1 MKITTIAKTS
11 LALGL
16 LTTGVITTT
25 TQAANATTPSSTKVE
40 TPQQTANA
48 TTPSSTKV
56 EAPQQAA
63 NATTPSSTKV
73 EAPQQTPNATTPSST
88 KVETPQQT
96 PNATTPSSTKVE
108 APQQAANA
116 TTPSSTKV
124 EAPQQAANAT
134 TLSSTKV
141 ETPQQTPNAP
151 TPPSTK
157 VETPQQAANATT
169 PSSTKVETPQQTPN
183 ATTPSS
189 TKVETP
195 QSPTTK
201 QVPTEIN
208 PKFKDLR
215 AYYTKPSLEFKNEI
229 GIILKKWTTI
239 RFMNVVPDY
248 FIYKIAL
255 VGKDD
260 KKYGEGVHRNV
271 DVFVVLEEN
280 NYNLEK
286 YSVGGIT
293 KSNSKKVDHKA
304 GVRITKEDNK
314 GTISHDV
321 SEFKITKEQ
330 ISLKE
335 LDFKLRKQ
343 LVENHNLYGNVGSGK
358 IVIKMKNGGKYT
370 FELHKKLQENRMA
383 DVIDGTNIDNI
394 EVNIK

>member
-25 TQAANATTPSSTKVE
+25 TQE
-40 TPQQTANA
+40 ANA

-56 EAPQQAA
+56 EAPQS
-63 NATTPSSTKV
+63 TPPSTKI
-73 EAPQQTPNATTPSST
+73 EAPQSKPNATTP
-88 KVETPQQT
+88 P
-96 PNATTPSSTKVE
+96 
-108 APQQAANA
+108 
-116 TTPSSTKV
+116 
-124 EAPQQAANAT
+124 
-134 TLSSTKV
+134 
-141 ETPQQTPNAP
+141 
-151 TPPSTK
+151 
-157 VETPQQAANATT
+157 
-169 PSSTKVETPQQTPN
+169 STKVETPQQTPN

-239 RFMNVVPDY
+239 RFMNIVPDY

-260 KKYGEGVHRNV
+260 KKYDEGVHRNV
-271 DVFVVLEEN
+271 DVFVVLEEKN
-280 NYNLEK
+280 KYGVER

-343 LVENHNLYGNVGSGK
+343 LIENHNLYGNVGSGK
-358 IVIKMKNGGKYT
+358 IVINMKNGGKYT

>member
-40 TPQQTANA
+40 APQQTANA
-48 TTPSSTKV
+48 TTPH
-56 EAPQQAA
+56 
-63 NATTPSSTKV
+63 
-73 EAPQQTPNATTPSST
+73 ST

-108 APQQAANA
+108 TTQAANA

-124 EAPQQAANAT
+124 ETTQAANAT
-134 TLSSTKV
+134 TPSSTKV
-141 ETPQQTPNAP
+141 ETPQQTPNPP
-151 TPPSTK
+151 TSPSTK

-169 PSSTKVETPQQTPN
+169 PSSTKVEVPQSTPLSTKVEAPQSKPN
-183 ATTPSS
+183 ATTPPSS
-189 TKVETP
+189 NVDTSPP

-215 AYYTKPSLEFKNEI
+215 AYYTKPSIEFKNEI

-314 GTISHDV
+314 GIISHDV

-343 LVENHNLYGNVGSGK
+343 LIEKNNLYGNVGSGK

>member
-40 TPQQTANA
+40 
-48 TTPSSTKV
+48 
-56 EAPQQAA
+56 APQQAA
-63 NATTPSSTKV
+63 
-73 EAPQQTPNATTPSST
+73 
-88 KVETPQQT
+88 
-96 PNATTPSSTKVE
+96 NATTPSSTKVE

-134 TLSSTKV
+134 TPPSTKV
-141 ETPQQTPNAP
+141 EAPKQTPNAP

-157 VETPQQAANATT
+157 VEA
-169 PSSTKVETPQQTPN
+169 
-183 ATTPSS
+183 
-189 TKVETP
+189 P

-208 PKFKDLR
+208 PKFKNLR

-343 LVENHNLYGNVGSGK
+343 LIEKNNLYGNVGLGK
-358 IVIKMKNGGKYT
+358 IVIKMKNGGRYT
-370 FELHKKLQENRMA
+370 FELHKKLQEDRMA

>member
-40 TPQQTANA
+40 APQSTPPSTKIEAPQSKPNATTPPSTKVEATQQTANA
-48 TTPSSTKV
+48 TTPPSTKV
-56 EAPQQAA
+56 
-63 NATTPSSTKV
+63 T
-73 EAPQQTPNATTPSST
+73 
-88 KVETPQQT
+88 
-96 PNATTPSSTKVE
+96 
-108 APQQAANA
+108 
-116 TTPSSTKV
+116 
-124 EAPQQAANAT
+124 
-134 TLSSTKV
+134 
-141 ETPQQTPNAP
+141 
-151 TPPSTK
+151 TPPSTN
-157 VETPQQAANATT
+157 TPQPMQ
-169 PSSTKVETPQQTPN
+169 STK
-183 ATTPSS
+183 SD
-189 TKVETP
+189 TP

-343 LVENHNLYGNVGSGK
+343 LIEKNNLYGNVGSGK

>member
-40 TPQQTANA
+40 APQQTANA
-48 TTPSSTKV
+48 TTPPSTKV
-56 EAPQQAA
+56 
-63 NATTPSSTKV
+63 T
-73 EAPQQTPNATTPSST
+73 
-88 KVETPQQT
+88 
-96 PNATTPSSTKVE
+96 
-108 APQQAANA
+108 
-116 TTPSSTKV
+116 
-124 EAPQQAANAT
+124 
-134 TLSSTKV
+134 
-141 ETPQQTPNAP
+141 
-151 TPPSTK
+151 TPPSTN
-157 VETPQQAANATT
+157 TSQPMQ
-169 PSSTKVETPQQTPN
+169 STK
-183 ATTPSS
+183 SD
-189 TKVETP
+189 TP

-343 LVENHNLYGNVGSGK
+343 LIEKNNLYGNVGSGK

>member
-40 TPQQTANA
+40 APQSTPPSTKIEAPQSKPNATTPPSTKVEAPQQTANA
-48 TTPSSTKV
+48 TTPPSTKV
-56 EAPQQAA
+56 
-63 NATTPSSTKV
+63 T
-73 EAPQQTPNATTPSST
+73 
-88 KVETPQQT
+88 
-96 PNATTPSSTKVE
+96 
-108 APQQAANA
+108 
-116 TTPSSTKV
+116 
-124 EAPQQAANAT
+124 
-134 TLSSTKV
+134 
-141 ETPQQTPNAP
+141 
-151 TPPSTK
+151 TPPSTN
-157 VETPQQAANATT
+157 TPQPMQ
-169 PSSTKVETPQQTPN
+169 STK
-183 ATTPSS
+183 SD
-189 TKVETP
+189 TP

-215 AYYTKPSLEFKNEI
+215 AYYTKPSLEFKNKI

-343 LVENHNLYGNVGSGK
+343 LIEKNNLYGNVGSGK

>member
-25 TQAANATTPSSTKVE
+25 TQE
-40 TPQQTANA
+40 ANA

-56 EAPQQAA
+56 EAPQS
-63 NATTPSSTKV
+63 TPPSTKV
-73 EAPQQTPNATTPSST
+73 EAPQSKPNATTPPST

-96 PNATTPSSTKVE
+96 PNAK
-108 APQQAANA
+108 
-116 TTPSSTKV
+116 
-124 EAPQQAANAT
+124 
-134 TLSSTKV
+134 
-141 ETPQQTPNAP
+141 
-151 TPPSTK
+151 
-157 VETPQQAANATT
+157 
-169 PSSTKVETPQQTPN
+169 
-183 ATTPSS
+183 TPSS

-239 RFMNVVPDY
+239 RFMNIVPDY

-260 KKYGEGVHRNV
+260 KKYDEGVHRNV
-271 DVFVVLEEN
+271 DVFVVLEEKN
-280 NYNLEK
+280 KYGVER

-343 LVENHNLYGNVGSGK
+343 LIENHNLYGNVGSGK
-358 IVIKMKNGGKYT
+358 IVINMKNGGKYT

>member
-1 MKITTIAKTS
+1 MKMRTIAKTS

-16 LTTGVITTT
+16 LTTGAITVTTQSVKAEKIQSTKVDKVPTLKAERLAMINITAGANSAT
-25 TQAANATTPSSTKVE
+25 TQAANTRQERTPKLEKAPNTNEEKTSASKIEKISQPKQEEQKTLNISATPAPKQEQSQTTTESTTPKTKV
-40 TPQQTANA
+40 T
-48 TTPSSTKV
+48 
-56 EAPQQAA
+56 
-63 NATTPSSTKV
+63 
-73 EAPQQTPNATTPSST
+73 
-88 KVETPQQT
+88 
-96 PNATTPSSTKVE
+96 
-108 APQQAANA
+108 
-116 TTPSSTKV
+116 
-124 EAPQQAANAT
+124 
-134 TLSSTKV
+134 
-141 ETPQQTPNAP
+141 
-151 TPPSTK
+151 TPPSTN
-157 VETPQQAANATT
+157 TPQPMQ
-169 PSSTKVETPQQTPN
+169 STK
-183 ATTPSS
+183 SD
-189 TKVETP
+189 TP

-335 LDFKLRKQ
+335 FDFKLRKQ
-343 LVENHNLYGNVGSGK
+343 LIEKNNLYGNVGSGK

>member
-25 TQAANATTPSSTKVE
+25 TQE
-40 TPQQTANA
+40 ANA

-56 EAPQQAA
+56 EAPQS
-63 NATTPSSTKV
+63 TPPSTKV
-73 EAPQQTPNATTPSST
+73 EAPQSKPNATTPPST

-108 APQQAANA
+108 I
-116 TTPSSTKV
+116 
-124 EAPQQAANAT
+124 
-134 TLSSTKV
+134 
-141 ETPQQTPNAP
+141 
-151 TPPSTK
+151 
-157 VETPQQAANATT
+157 
-169 PSSTKVETPQQTPN
+169 
-183 ATTPSS
+183 
-189 TKVETP
+189 P

-239 RFMNVVPDY
+239 RFMNIVPDY

-260 KKYGEGVHRNV
+260 KKYDEGVHRNV
-271 DVFVVLEEN
+271 DVFVVLEEKN
-280 NYNLEK
+280 KYGVER

-343 LVENHNLYGNVGSGK
+343 LIENHNLYGNVGSGK
-358 IVIKMKNGGKYT
+358 IVINMKNGGKYT

>member
-25 TQAANATTPSSTKVE
+25 TQAANATTPSSTKIE
-40 TPQQTANA
+40 APQQVANA

-73 EAPQQTPNATTPSST
+73 E
-88 KVETPQQT
+88 TPQQT
-96 PNATTPSSTKVE
+96 PNATTPPSTKVE
-108 APQQAANA
+108 AP
-116 TTPSSTKV
+116 K
-124 EAPQQAANAT
+124 
-134 TLSSTKV
+134 
-141 ETPQQTPNAP
+141 QTPNAP
-151 TPPSTK
+151 TPP
-157 VETPQQAANATT
+157 
-169 PSSTKVETPQQTPN
+169 
-183 ATTPSS
+183 S

-343 LVENHNLYGNVGSGK
+343 LIENHNLYGNVGSGK

>member
-1 MKITTIAKTS
+1 MKMRTIAKTS

-40 TPQQTANA
+40 APQSTPPSTKIEAPQSKPNATTPPSTKVEAPQQTANA
-48 TTPSSTKV
+48 TTPPSTKV
-56 EAPQQAA
+56 
-63 NATTPSSTKV
+63 T
-73 EAPQQTPNATTPSST
+73 
-88 KVETPQQT
+88 
-96 PNATTPSSTKVE
+96 
-108 APQQAANA
+108 
-116 TTPSSTKV
+116 
-124 EAPQQAANAT
+124 
-134 TLSSTKV
+134 
-141 ETPQQTPNAP
+141 
-151 TPPSTK
+151 TPPSTN
-157 VETPQQAANATT
+157 TPQPMQ
-169 PSSTKVETPQQTPN
+169 STK
-183 ATTPSS
+183 SD
-189 TKVETP
+189 TP

-343 LVENHNLYGNVGSGK
+343 LIEKNNLYGNVGSGK

>member
-16 LTTGVITTT
+16 LTIGVITTT
-25 TQAANATTPSSTKVE
+25 TQA
-40 TPQQTANA
+40 ANA

-73 EAPQQTPNATTPSST
+73 E
-88 KVETPQQT
+88 
-96 PNATTPSSTKVE
+96 
-108 APQQAANA
+108 
-116 TTPSSTKV
+116 
-124 EAPQQAANAT
+124 
-134 TLSSTKV
+134 
-141 ETPQQTPNAP
+141 TPQQTPNAP
-151 TPPSTK
+151 T
-157 VETPQQAANATT
+157 TP
-169 PSSTKVETPQQTPN
+169 
-183 ATTPSS
+183 S

-293 KSNSKKVDHKA
+293 KSNSKKVNHKA

-343 LVENHNLYGNVGSGK
+343 LIEKNNLYGNVGSGK

-370 FELHKKLQENRMA
+370 FELHKKLQEYRMA

>member
-40 TPQQTANA
+40 APQSTPPSTKIEAPQQTANA
-48 TTPSSTKV
+48 TTP
-56 EAPQQAA
+56 P
-63 NATTPSSTKV
+63 STKV
-73 EAPQQTPNATTPSST
+73 EAPQQT
-88 KVETPQQT
+88 
-96 PNATTPSSTKVE
+96 
-108 APQQAANA
+108 ANA
-116 TTPSSTKV
+116 T
-124 EAPQQAANAT
+124 
-134 TLSSTKV
+134 
-141 ETPQQTPNAP
+141 

-157 VETPQQAANATT
+157 VTTPPSTNTPQPMQ
-169 PSSTKVETPQQTPN
+169 STK
-183 ATTPSS
+183 SD
-189 TKVETP
+189 TP

-343 LVENHNLYGNVGSGK
+343 LIEKNNLYGNVGSGK

-383 DVIDGTNIDNI
+383 DVI
-394 EVNIK
+394 

>member
-25 TQAANATTPSSTKVE
+25 TQE
-40 TPQQTANA
+40 ANA

-56 EAPQQAA
+56 EAPQS
-63 NATTPSSTKV
+63 TPPSTKV
-73 EAPQQTPNATTPSST
+73 EAPQSKPNATTP
-88 KVETPQQT
+88 P
-96 PNATTPSSTKVE
+96 
-108 APQQAANA
+108 
-116 TTPSSTKV
+116 
-124 EAPQQAANAT
+124 
-134 TLSSTKV
+134 
-141 ETPQQTPNAP
+141 
-151 TPPSTK
+151 
-157 VETPQQAANATT
+157 
-169 PSSTKVETPQQTPN
+169 STKVETPQQTPN

-208 PKFKDLR
+208 PKFKDFR

-239 RFMNVVPDY
+239 RFMNIVPDY

-260 KKYGEGVHRNV
+260 KKYDEGVHRNV
-271 DVFVVLEEN
+271 DVFVVLEEKN
-280 NYNLEK
+280 KYGVER

-343 LVENHNLYGNVGSGK
+343 LIENHNLYGNVGSGK
-358 IVIKMKNGGKYT
+358 IVINMKNGGKYT

>member
-25 TQAANATTPSSTKVE
+25 TQE
-40 TPQQTANA
+40 ANA

-56 EAPQQAA
+56 EAPQS
-63 NATTPSSTKV
+63 TPPSTKV
-73 EAPQQTPNATTPSST
+73 EAPQSKPNATTP
-88 KVETPQQT
+88 P
-96 PNATTPSSTKVE
+96 
-108 APQQAANA
+108 
-116 TTPSSTKV
+116 
-124 EAPQQAANAT
+124 
-134 TLSSTKV
+134 
-141 ETPQQTPNAP
+141 
-151 TPPSTK
+151 
-157 VETPQQAANATT
+157 
-169 PSSTKVETPQQTPN
+169 STKVETPQQTPN

-229 GIILKKWTTI
+229 GIILKNWTTI
-239 RFMNVVPDY
+239 RFMNIVPDY

-260 KKYGEGVHRNV
+260 KKYDEGVHRNV
-271 DVFVVLEEN
+271 DVFVVLEEKN
-280 NYNLEK
+280 KYGVER

-343 LVENHNLYGNVGSGK
+343 LIENHNLYGNVGSGK
-358 IVIKMKNGGKYT
+358 IVINMKNGGKYT

>member
-1 MKITTIAKTS
+1 M
-11 LALGL
+11 
-16 LTTGVITTT
+16 TTT

-40 TPQQTANA
+40 APQSTPPSTKIEAPQSKPNATTPPSTKVEAPQQTANA
-48 TTPSSTKV
+48 TTPPSTKV
-56 EAPQQAA
+56 
-63 NATTPSSTKV
+63 T
-73 EAPQQTPNATTPSST
+73 
-88 KVETPQQT
+88 
-96 PNATTPSSTKVE
+96 
-108 APQQAANA
+108 
-116 TTPSSTKV
+116 
-124 EAPQQAANAT
+124 
-134 TLSSTKV
+134 
-141 ETPQQTPNAP
+141 
-151 TPPSTK
+151 TPPSTN
-157 VETPQQAANATT
+157 TPQPMQ
-169 PSSTKVETPQQTPN
+169 STK
-183 ATTPSS
+183 SD
-189 TKVETP
+189 TP

-343 LVENHNLYGNVGSGK
+343 LIEKNNLYGNVGSGK

>member
-1 MKITTIAKTS
+1 MKITMIAKTS

-25 TQAANATTPSSTKVE
+25 TQAAKAS
-40 TPQQTANA
+40 
-48 TTPSSTKV
+48 TPSSTKV
-56 EAPQQAA
+56 EATQSTPPSTKVEAPQSKP

-73 EAPQQTPNATTPSST
+73 EAPQQT
-88 KVETPQQT
+88 
-96 PNATTPSSTKVE
+96 
-108 APQQAANA
+108 ANA
-116 TTPSSTKV
+116 T
-124 EAPQQAANAT
+124 
-134 TLSSTKV
+134 
-141 ETPQQTPNAP
+141 

-157 VETPQQAANATT
+157 VTTPPSTNTPQPMQ
-169 PSSTKVETPQQTPN
+169 STK
-183 ATTPSS
+183 SD
-189 TKVETP
+189 TP

-239 RFMNVVPDY
+239 RFMNIVPDY

-314 GTISHDV
+314 GIISHDV

-343 LVENHNLYGNVGSGK
+343 LIEKNNLYGNVGSGK

>member
-40 TPQQTANA
+40 APQSTPPSTKIEAPQSKPNATTPPSTKVEAPQQTANA
-48 TTPSSTKV
+48 TTPPSTKV
-56 EAPQQAA
+56 
-63 NATTPSSTKV
+63 T
-73 EAPQQTPNATTPSST
+73 
-88 KVETPQQT
+88 
-96 PNATTPSSTKVE
+96 
-108 APQQAANA
+108 
-116 TTPSSTKV
+116 
-124 EAPQQAANAT
+124 
-134 TLSSTKV
+134 
-141 ETPQQTPNAP
+141 
-151 TPPSTK
+151 TPPSTN
-157 VETPQQAANATT
+157 TPQPMQ
-169 PSSTKVETPQQTPN
+169 STK
-183 ATTPSS
+183 SD
-189 TKVETP
+189 TP

-215 AYYTKPSLEFKNEI
+215 SYYTKPSLEFKNEI

-343 LVENHNLYGNVGSGK
+343 LIEKNNLYGNVGSGK

>member
-25 TQAANATTPSSTKVE
+25 TQE
-40 TPQQTANA
+40 ANA

-56 EAPQQAA
+56 EAPQS
-63 NATTPSSTKV
+63 TPPSTKV
-73 EAPQQTPNATTPSST
+73 EAPQSKPNATTSP
-88 KVETPQQT
+88 
-96 PNATTPSSTKVE
+96 
-108 APQQAANA
+108 
-116 TTPSSTKV
+116 
-124 EAPQQAANAT
+124 
-134 TLSSTKV
+134 
-141 ETPQQTPNAP
+141 
-151 TPPSTK
+151 
-157 VETPQQAANATT
+157 
-169 PSSTKVETPQQTPN
+169 STKVETPQQTPN

-239 RFMNVVPDY
+239 RFMNIVPDY

-260 KKYGEGVHRNV
+260 KKYDEGVHRNV
-271 DVFVVLEEN
+271 DVFVVLEEKN
-280 NYNLEK
+280 KYGVER

-343 LVENHNLYGNVGSGK
+343 LIENHNLYGNVGSGK
-358 IVIKMKNGGKYT
+358 IVINMKNGGKYT

>member
-25 TQAANATTPSSTKVE
+25 TQAANATTTSSTKVE
-40 TPQQTANA
+40 APQSTPPSTKIEAPQSKPNATTPPSTKVEAPQQTANA
-48 TTPSSTKV
+48 TTPPSTKV
-56 EAPQQAA
+56 
-63 NATTPSSTKV
+63 T
-73 EAPQQTPNATTPSST
+73 
-88 KVETPQQT
+88 
-96 PNATTPSSTKVE
+96 
-108 APQQAANA
+108 
-116 TTPSSTKV
+116 
-124 EAPQQAANAT
+124 
-134 TLSSTKV
+134 
-141 ETPQQTPNAP
+141 
-151 TPPSTK
+151 TPPSTN
-157 VETPQQAANATT
+157 TPQPMQ
-169 PSSTKVETPQQTPN
+169 STK
-183 ATTPSS
+183 SD
-189 TKVETP
+189 TP

-343 LVENHNLYGNVGSGK
+343 LIEKNNLYGNVGSGK

>member
-40 TPQQTANA
+40 A
-48 TTPSSTKV
+48 
-56 EAPQQAA
+56 
-63 NATTPSSTKV
+63 
-73 EAPQQTPNATTPSST
+73 
-88 KVETPQQT
+88 
-96 PNATTPSSTKVE
+96 
-108 APQQAANA
+108 
-116 TTPSSTKV
+116 
-124 EAPQQAANAT
+124 
-134 TLSSTKV
+134 
-141 ETPQQTPNAP
+141 
-151 TPPSTK
+151 
-157 VETPQQAANATT
+157 PQQAANATT

-183 ATTPSS
+183 APTTPS

-293 KSNSKKVDHKA
+293 KSNSKKVNHKA
-304 GVRITKEDNK
+304 GVRIIKEDNK

-343 LVENHNLYGNVGSGK
+343 LIEKNNLYGNVGSGK

-370 FELHKKLQENRMA
+370 FELHKKLQEYRMA

>member
-40 TPQQTANA
+40 APQSTP
-48 TTPSSTKV
+48 PSTKI
-56 EAPQQAA
+56 EAPQ
-63 NATTPSSTKV
+63 SK
-73 EAPQQTPNATTPSST
+73 PNATTP
-88 KVETPQQT
+88 P
-96 PNATTPSSTKVE
+96 
-108 APQQAANA
+108 
-116 TTPSSTKV
+116 
-124 EAPQQAANAT
+124 
-134 TLSSTKV
+134 
-141 ETPQQTPNAP
+141 
-151 TPPSTK
+151 
-157 VETPQQAANATT
+157 
-169 PSSTKVETPQQTPN
+169 STKVETPQQTPN

-208 PKFKDLR
+208 PKYKDLR

-271 DVFVVLEEN
+271 DVFVVLEDN

-314 GTISHDV
+314 GIISHDV

-343 LVENHNLYGNVGSGK
+343 LIEKNNLYGNVGSGK

>member
-25 TQAANATTPSSTKVE
+25 TQAANATTPSSTKIE
-40 TPQQTANA
+40 APQQVANA
-48 TTPSSTKV
+48 TTPPSTKV
-56 EAPQQAA
+56 EAP
-63 NATTPSSTKV
+63 K
-73 EAPQQTPNATTPSST
+73 
-88 KVETPQQT
+88 
-96 PNATTPSSTKVE
+96 
-108 APQQAANA
+108 
-116 TTPSSTKV
+116 
-124 EAPQQAANAT
+124 
-134 TLSSTKV
+134 
-141 ETPQQTPNAP
+141 QTPNAP

-157 VETPQQAANATT
+157 VEAP
-169 PSSTKVETPQQTPN
+169 KQTPN
-183 ATTPSS
+183 APTPPS

-343 LVENHNLYGNVGSGK
+343 LIENHNLYGNVGSGK

>member
-40 TPQQTANA
+40 APQSTPPSTKIEAPQSKPNATTPPSTKVEAPQQTANA
-48 TTPSSTKV
+48 TTPPSTKV
-56 EAPQQAA
+56 
-63 NATTPSSTKV
+63 T
-73 EAPQQTPNATTPSST
+73 
-88 KVETPQQT
+88 
-96 PNATTPSSTKVE
+96 
-108 APQQAANA
+108 
-116 TTPSSTKV
+116 
-124 EAPQQAANAT
+124 
-134 TLSSTKV
+134 
-141 ETPQQTPNAP
+141 
-151 TPPSTK
+151 TPPSTN
-157 VETPQQAANATT
+157 TPQPMQ
-169 PSSTKVETPQQTPN
+169 STK
-183 ATTPSS
+183 SD
-189 TKVETP
+189 TP

-343 LVENHNLYGNVGSGK
+343 LIEKNNLYGNVGSGK

-394 EVNIK
+394 EVNI